1 MKTLRYPL
9 SALLGDYARGILGS
23 TICLVIVITYDWTN
37 RLIWLFIALTAL
49 FLVYTIR
56 TAIKQKTII
65 QVDDGGITSTLFGS
79 KRRIDWDRLKALS
92 LRYYA
97 PRRAKKKG
105 LGSVLGRLGGR
116 GYDDKQAGDN
126 QPKSPF
132 ADGWMDLVLR
142 DQDHRRIVIDSALPQ
157 FFALTNRAV
166 SAARQNGLEIDAVT
180 DDNLRVLAD
189 LPDDLL
195 KAVDAPRGNAP
206 QASGPNSQT
215 GA

>member
-1 MKTLRYPL
+1 MKTLRYSL

-79 KRRIDWDRLKALS
+79 KCRIDWDRLKALS

-116 GYDDKQAGDN
+116 GYDDKQAGGKT
-126 QPKSPF
+126 PKTAFSG
-132 ADGWMDLVLR
+132 GWEGHVCI
-142 DQDHRRIVIDSALPQ
+142 DQV
-157 FFALTNRAV
+157 
-166 SAARQNGLEIDAVT
+166 E
-180 DDNLRVLAD
+180 
-189 LPDDLL
+189 
-195 KAVDAPRGNAP
+195 
-206 QASGPNSQT
+206 
-215 GA
+215 

>member
-132 ADGWMDLVLR
+132 ADGWMELVLR
-142 DQDHRRIVIDSALPQ
+142 DQDHHRIVIDSALPQ
-157 FFALTNRAV
+157 FLTLTNRAV

-195 KAVDAPRGNAP
+195 KAVDAPRSNAP